1 VSNQNAP
8 FGFLPVGT
16 SSGMPNFSVSV
27 MRIAAADTTPIYK
40 GDVCSFVTN
49 TPTGYIKQAT
59 AAEFSTN
66 TYNNKVAG
74 IFWGCEYLSTSQKRT
89 VWSPYWPGSDT
100 SYDVKAYV
108 INDPNA
114 RFRVMGNS
122 TAFNIGGS
130 SDSVWTTSPI
140 GLLATFVVGTGS
152 AATGLSGAY
161 LAAQTDTSGA
171 KAPFQVIDL
180 VTAPPGAN
188 GTDITSAYNHVIVGF
203 VAEWLRNNSAVTGIS

>member
-1 VSNQNAP
+1 MANTNAP
-8 FGFLPVGT
+8 FGFVPVDT
-16 SSGMPNFSVSV
+16 SSGMPNYRTAK
-27 MRIAAADTTPIYK
+27 MRVAAGDTTPIYK

-74 IFWGCEYLSTSQKRT
+74 IFWGCKYLSTSQKRT
-89 VWSPYWPGSDT
+89 VWSPYWPGSDAT
-100 SYDVKAYV
+100 GDVEAYV

-122 TAFNIGGS
+122 TAFNITGTTS
-130 SDSVWTTSPI
+130 AWTTSPI
-140 GLLATFVVGTGS
+140 GLLATFVVGSGS
-152 AATGLSGAY
+152 TATGLSGAY
-161 LAAQTDTSGA
+161 LAAQTDTTGA

-188 GTDITSAYNHVIVGF
+188 GTDILSAYNHVIVGF

>member
-1 VSNQNAP
+1 MSNSNAP
-8 FGFLPVGT
+8 FGFQPVDT
-16 SSGMPNFSVSV
+16 SSGMPNFRLSK
-27 MRIAAADTTPIYK
+27 MRIAAGDTTPIYK

-100 SYDVKAYV
+100 SYDVTAYV
-108 INDPNA
+108 TNDPNA

-122 TAFNIGGS
+122 TAFNITGTTTA
-130 SDSVWTTSPI
+130 WTTSPI
-140 GLLATFVVGTGS
+140 GLLATFVVGSGS
-152 AATGLSGAY
+152 TATGLSGAY
-161 LAAQTDTSGA
+161 LAAQTDTTGA

-180 VTAPPGAN
+180 ITDPPGAN
-188 GTDITSAYNHVIVGF
+188 GTDILSAYNHVVVGF
-203 VAEWLRNNSAVTGIS
+203 VAEWLRNNSAATGIS